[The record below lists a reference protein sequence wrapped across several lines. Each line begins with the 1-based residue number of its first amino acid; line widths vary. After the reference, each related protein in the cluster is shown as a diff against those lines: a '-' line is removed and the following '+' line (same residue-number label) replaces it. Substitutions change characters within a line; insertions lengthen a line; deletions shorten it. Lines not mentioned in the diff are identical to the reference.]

1 MCCIYYSG
9 FGKRYFNMTMKL
21 IEYDF
26 RPYVILNEEYEDIG
40 IRDDA
45 PEEAKKAYAD
55 FHAEDYDE
63 NGNLL
68 M

>member
-1 MCCIYYSG
+1 
-9 FGKRYFNMTMKL
+9 MTMKP

-55 FHAEDYDE
+55 FHADDYDE
-63 NGNLL
+63 DGNLL
-68 M
+68 L

>member
-1 MCCIYYSG
+1 
-9 FGKRYFNMTMKL
+9 MTMKL

-26 RPYVILNEEYEDIG
+26 WPYIIRNEEYEDIG

-45 PEEAKKAYAD
+45 PEEAKKAYAE

-68 M
+68 K